1 MSTKKLTQKEYLLRA
16 LRTFLQA
23 AIGYFVANLT
33 ATLLGSE
40 DLRVST
46 VLVGVG
52 TSALA
57 AGLAAVMNLR
67 GHVQNSAAVS
77 TTASETE
84 APITET
90 KADTN
95 TVVDSKSGD
104 VEGSTTNRGGENSDT

>member
-67 GHVQNSAAVS
+67 GHVKNNTAVS
-77 TTASETE
+77 TTASE
-84 APITET
+84 AQVPITET

-104 VEGSTTNRGGENSDT
+104 VEGSTTNRGGESSDT

>member
-40 DLRVST
+40 DLSVST

-77 TTASETE
+77 TTASE
-84 APITET
+84 AQVPITEA

-95 TVVDSKSGD
+95 TVADSKSGD
-104 VEGSTTNRGGENSDT
+104 VEGSTTNSGGENSDT

>member
-77 TTASETE
+77 TTASE
-84 APITET
+84 AQVPITET

-95 TVVDSKSGD
+95 TVADSKSGD
-104 VEGSTTNRGGENSDT
+104 VEGSTTNSGGENSDT

>member
-77 TTASETE
+77 TTASE
-84 APITET
+84 AQVPITET

-104 VEGSTTNRGGENSDT
+104 VEGSTANRGGESSDA

>member
-46 VLVGVG
+46 V
-52 TSALA
+52 
-57 AGLAAVMNLR
+57 
-67 GHVQNSAAVS
+67 
-77 TTASETE
+77 
-84 APITET
+84 
-90 KADTN
+90 
-95 TVVDSKSGD
+95 
-104 VEGSTTNRGGENSDT
+104 

>member
-1 MSTKKLTQKEYLLRA
+1 MSTKKLTKKEYLLRA

-40 DLRVST
+40 DLSVST

-77 TTASETE
+77 TTASE
-84 APITET
+84 AQVPITET

-95 TVVDSKSGD
+95 TVADSKSGD
-104 VEGSTTNRGGENSDT
+104 VEGSTTNSGGENSDT

>member
-1 MSTKKLTQKEYLLRA
+1 M
-16 LRTFLQA
+16 
-23 AIGYFVANLT
+23 
-33 ATLLGSE
+33 
-40 DLRVST
+40 
-46 VLVGVG
+46 
-52 TSALA
+52 A

-104 VEGSTTNRGGENSDT
+104 VEGSTTNRGGESSDT

>member
-40 DLRVST
+40 DLSVST

-57 AGLAAVMNLR
+57 SGLAAVMNLR

-84 APITET
+84 APMTET

-95 TVVDSKSGD
+95 TVVDSKSVD
-104 VEGSTTNRGGENSDT
+104 VEGSTANRGGESSDA

>member
-57 AGLAAVMNLR
+57 AGLAAVIILR
-67 GHVQNSAAVS
+67 GHVHNCADVS

-104 VEGSTTNRGGENSDT
+104 VEGSTTNSGGESSDT